1 MPKIHPKLSE
11 IEFEDERIVE
21 SIERT
26 ITAIE
31 LLDARGRIL
40 DKQYA
45 LNKKLEEENVEIK
58 NRNDKLKELIKQ
70 QQIEVIRIFEKSN

>member
-1 MPKIHPKLSE
+1 MSKIHPKLSE

-21 SIERT
+21 SIERV

-31 LLDARGRIL
+31 LKEALQRVL
-40 DKQYA
+40 DKQYD
-45 LNKKLEEENVEIK
+45 LNKKLEKENTELK

-70 QQIEVIRIFEKSN
+70 QQIEIITIFEKSN